1 MSQAQDSS
9 APRRPWY
16 RNVTGKH
23 YHEVSTRSGV
33 SSCGRRIGAA
43 AFVAQPDELL
53 KRNLRTCYD
62 CLIKATRYR

>member
-9 APRRPWY
+9 ALRRPWY

-43 AFVAQPDELL
+43 AFVVKPSDLL
-53 KRNLRTCYD
+53 RNNFRTCQD
-62 CLIKATRYR
+62 CLHVAVRYE